1 MGTSLP
7 PMSLI
12 FWEADWGLP
21 DPWDSFWN
29 IPVGYIPPAL
39 IQSFRLLQE
48 ANLYRR
54 DKSKGGFI

>member
-1 MGTSLP
+1 
-7 PMSLI
+7 MSLI